1 MNVIPAIDLMNGVV
15 VRLVSGDA
23 QTATIYRQFGNPTE
37 VALKW
42 EREGA
47 DTIHIIDLDAA
58 QSSGDNKSIV
68 ANIVDAVGIPVQ
80 LGGGIRSGKK
90 AEEMFSLGVQ
100 KVILGTL
107 AFERSPELLTLL
119 QDYGKDRVMVALD
132 YLHNH
137 VMIRGWK
144 NATPFTVKEALDK
157 FLDLGVDQ
165 FLLTS
170 VLQDGRLTGPD
181 HILLNAITRNYRAHI
196 YAAGGISSVT
206 DLARLKGVGV
216 AGVVVGRALYEG
228 RFTLNDAIEITKTER
243 DNRL

>member
-15 VRLVSGDA
+15 VRLVSGDS

-58 QSSGDNKSIV
+58 MSSGDNKPII

-80 LGGGIRSGKK
+80 LGGGIRSEEK
-90 AEEMFSLGVQ
+90 AKEVFSLGVQ

-107 AFERSPELLTLL
+107 AFERLPELLTLL
-119 QDYGKDRVMVALD
+119 RNYGKDRVMVALD
-132 YLHNH
+132 YLRNH

-144 NATPFTVKEALDK
+144 NATPFTVEEALHK
-157 FLDLGVDQ
+157 FLGLGVDQ

-181 HILLNAITRNYRAHI
+181 HTLLNAVTRNHSAHI
-196 YAAGGISSVT
+196 YAAGGISSLT
-206 DLARLKGVGV
+206 DLVRLKAIGV

-228 RFTLNDAIEITKTER
+228 RFTLGNAIKITKKGEG
-243 DNRL
+243 L